1 MLCGLMRI
9 VLEGKCGHSLS
20 ALSFASRVLTVVNFM
35 NGILESELS
44 KKIGVSRS
52 VIKGHRNRLLK
63 HGEHWQKKGRANVY
77 SEEGASLIM
86 EAAGVPTPPDEIKA
100 IVDDSEAKKG
110 DAEELTYV
118 HAKFANTRVIKA
130 RRESGEVVIVRV
142 KTSENFRPADHRGN
156 PMTFPARCEGGVWVI
171 ARPLPRWAGKW

>member
-1 MLCGLMRI
+1 MK
-9 VLEGKCGHSLS
+9 E
-20 ALSFASRVLTVVNFM
+20 
-35 NGILESELS
+35 ILESDLA

-100 IVDDSEAKKG
+100 IVDVSEAKKA
-110 DAEELTYV
+110 DEETLTYV
-118 HAKFANTRVIKA
+118 HAKYANTRVIKA
-130 RRESGEVVIVRV
+130 RRDSGEIVIVRV
-142 KTSENFRPADHRGN
+142 KTSENFRPADHQGN
-156 PMTFPARCEGGVWVI
+156 PMTFPARCEGGVWTI
-171 ARPLPRWAGKW
+171 TRPLPRWAGRW